1 MIFSKIL
8 NYAFVTFLI
17 TMSRIRTV
25 PLANIIA
32 LFGVATGSINAK
44 LTDKINGK
52 RR

>member
-1 MIFSKIL
+1 
-8 NYAFVTFLI
+8 
-17 TMSRIRTV
+17 MSRIRTV